1 MIITW
6 QIALRIAAILIFAV
20 ILQASFL
27 SFLRILGASPDVMP
41 VVVTA
46 IGLMGGAVTGA
57 VCGFAA
63 GLALDS
69 VLLQTLGMSS
79 LVLLSVGYLAGRY
92 RESFEIDSPMA
103 PALLAAGLTAL
114 ATAGFTVL
122 QLTLGVE
129 SSVSLLLIREIIV
142 KALLG
147 FLLAF
152 PTYAVVRF
160 LLRPA
165 LVDYVPKPRRR
176 LLPGRR
182 RAGSRGAARRRSRA
196 FQGGMAS

>member
-6 QIALRIAAILIFAV
+6 QIGLRIAAILLVAV
-20 ILQASFL
+20 VLQASFFA
-27 SFLRILGASPDVMP
+27 FLRILGATPDVMP

-57 VCGFAA
+57 VCGFVA

-92 RESFEIDSPMA
+92 REGFEIDSRMA

-122 QLTLGVE
+122 QITLGVE
-129 SSVSLLLIREIIV
+129 TSVSLLLLREIVV
-142 KALLG
+142 KALLA

-152 PTYAVVRF
+152 PVYAAVRF
-160 LLRPA
+160 ALRPA

-176 LLPGRR
+176 LLGGRR
-182 RAGSRGAARRRSRA
+182 RAGRSSARRRSRA
-196 FQGGMAS
+196 IQGGVA

>member
-6 QIALRIAAILIFAV
+6 QIGLRIAAILLVAV
-20 ILQASFL
+20 VLQASFFA
-27 SFLRILGASPDVMP
+27 FLRILGATPDVMP

-57 VCGFAA
+57 VCGFLA

-92 RESFEIDSPMA
+92 REGFEIDSRTA

-122 QLTLGVE
+122 QITLGVE
-129 SSVSLLLIREIIV
+129 TSVSLLLLREIVV
-142 KALLG
+142 KALLA

-152 PTYAVVRF
+152 PVYAAVRF
-160 LLRPA
+160 ALRPA

-176 LLPGRR
+176 ILGGRR
-182 RAGSRGAARRRSRA
+182 RAGRPSARRRSRA
-196 FQGGMAS
+196 IQGGVA